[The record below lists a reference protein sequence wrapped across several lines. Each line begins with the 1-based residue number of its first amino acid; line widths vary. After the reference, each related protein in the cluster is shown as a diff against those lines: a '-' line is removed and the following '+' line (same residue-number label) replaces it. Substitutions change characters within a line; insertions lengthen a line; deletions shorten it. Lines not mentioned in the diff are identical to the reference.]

1 MKKALIISHSVQSAE
16 ALSQLLKIEYFT
28 QISIA
33 DNSKTAKKLVEN
45 DEFDLI
51 CINAKGLCGFFVN
64 TRSGSS
70 HVKYFDDG

>member
-33 DNSKTAKKLVEN
+33 DNSKTAKNLLRTMSLTLSVLMHLLQRKAVLS
-45 DEFDLI
+45 FP
-51 CINAKGLCGFFVN
+51 CIL
-64 TRSGSS
+64 RE
-70 HVKYFDDG
+70 

>member
-33 DNSKTAKKLVEN
+33 DNSKTAKKH
-45 DEFDLI
+45 
-51 CINAKGLCGFFVN
+51 INKTEKNLSLF
-64 TRSGSS
+64 S
-70 HVKYFDDG
+70 

>member
-33 DNSKTAKKLVEN
+33 DNSKTAKNLLRTMSLTLSVLMHSCRGK
-45 DEFDLI
+45 
-51 CINAKGLCGFFVN
+51 
-64 TRSGSS
+64 R
-70 HVKYFDDG
+70 Y